1 LKPPEG
7 GKTVFQV
14 AGRFSLALGAVHM
27 QQEASRAGLTIRI
40 EGIFDVPAARR
51 VRELLDAAPETD
63 TVSVDLSHVREF
75 RDPGV
80 AVLAEALSGPAA
92 SRVAVRG
99 LRQHQIRMLRYLG
112 VALEAL
118 GGPDR
123 GAVSDL
129 LPSA

>member
-1 LKPPEG
+1 
-7 GKTVFQV
+7 
-14 AGRFSLALGAVHM
+14 M

-40 EGIFDVPAARR
+40 EGVFDVPAARR

-75 RDPGV
+75 LDPGV

-112 VALEAL
+112 VALGAL
-118 GGPDR
+118 GAPESR
-123 GAVSDL
+123 AVSDPI
-129 LPSA
+129 PSA